1 MKVLDLQCSQGHVF
15 EGWFSSEDDFQSQK
29 QRELVQCPLCNDHQ
43 VHKRLSAPRL
53 NLGARPPALARSG
66 HDANQPVHFDAGGG
80 GPAAGTAQGTATT
93 AVAPFHQ
100 VEAAALPQAL
110 QAAWLRLARHI
121 ATNTED
127 VGAAFAQEARRI
139 HHGEA
144 PERGIRGQAT
154 AEEAMELLEEGVAV
168 LPLPLPASAKET
180 LQ

>member
-15 EGWFSSEDDFQSQK
+15 EGWFASEEDFQSQK
-29 QRELVQCPLCNDHQ
+29 QCDLVQCPLCNDHQ
-43 VHKRLSAPRL
+43 VHKLLSAPRL
-53 NLGARPPALARSG
+53 NLGARPPGPARSG
-66 HDANQPVHFDAGGG
+66 HDANQPAHPDAGGG
-80 GPAAGTAQGTATT
+80 SSGSAQGALTT
-93 AVAPFHQ
+93 AVVPFDQ
-100 VEAAALPQAL
+100 GDAALLPQAI

-121 ATNTED
+121 ASNTED

-154 AEEAMELLEEGVAV
+154 AEEALELLEEGVAV
-168 LPLPLPASAKET
+168 LPLPLPVSAKET

>member
-15 EGWFSSEDDFQSQK
+15 EGWFGSEADFQSQK

-53 NLGARPPALARSG
+53 NLGARPPAAVHPGR
-66 HDANQPVHFDAGGG
+66 DASQHVNADADVGR
-80 GPAAGTAQGTATT
+80 AAGSAQAPASA
-93 AVAPFHQ
+93 AVGSIGHG
-100 VEAAALPQAL
+100 EAAALPQAL
-110 QAAWLRLARHI
+110 HAAWLRLARHI
-121 ATNTED
+121 AKNTED
-127 VGAAFAQEARRI
+127 VGDAFAQEARRI

-168 LPLPLPASAKET
+168 MPLPLPVAAKET

>member
-15 EGWFSSEDDFQSQK
+15 EGWFASEDDFQSQK
-29 QRELVQCPLCNDHQ
+29 QRDLVQCPLCNDHQ

-53 NLGARPPALARSG
+53 NLGARPPAPTRSG
-66 HDANQPVHFDAGGG
+66 HDANQPGHADAGGG
-80 GPAAGTAQGTATT
+80 SAAAGIARKAATT
-93 AVAPFHQ
+93 AVTPFDQ
-100 VEAAALPQAL
+100 GGAAVPPEAV

-121 ATNTED
+121 ASNTED

-154 AEEAMELLEEGVAV
+154 TEEALELLEEGVAI
-168 LPLPLPASAKET
+168 LPLPLPVSAKET